1 MPKDI
6 LKWGPLRMP
15 NLVNFFCYHN
25 VEPKNEMATIKKLN
39 GNWMMGEQAR
49 IFSRRP
55 IWAFWGPKIPNRASW
70 ENVRWFDSWRVLGKS
85 FFCWIFS
92 RRPIWAFWGPK
103 IPNRASWENVR
114 WFDSWRVL
122 GKILQVSFVGFSQD
136 VQFELFGGQKFQIE
150 RLEKNQCRLDSRRV
164 WAAFVWLNL
173 TETSRDSSHLFCTL
187 DLFI

>member
-1 MPKDI
+1 MDSTAAKLLAIPSLAQKDFSWLVLMPKDI

-49 IFSRRP
+49 
-55 IWAFWGPKIPNRASW
+55 
-70 ENVRWFDSWRVLGKS
+70 
-85 FFCWIFS
+85 IFS